1 MTDSTSPI
9 VQTHSIASDTVD
21 IVVDDYAP
29 GAGVA
34 SAGAPLLLLHG
45 GGQTRHSWAST
56 ARRLS
61 ELGRRVL
68 TMDLRGHGD
77 SSWDPDGRYQLS
89 DHSTDAAAVID
100 WLGAEPVLVGAS
112 LGGLTGLAL
121 EGDHR
126 PGSIQALVLVDIV
139 PRMSMDGV
147 DRIRSFM
154 RANVEQGF
162 ASLDEAADAV
172 AAYNPHRPRPANHD
186 GLRKNLRE
194 RGGRWYWHWDPRTMT
209 GNRPQVTN
217 ADYLSDALAA
227 ITAPVM
233 LVRGRMSDLVTADIA
248 AEFLA
253 EHPTVRYTDGSDAGH
268 MVAGDRNDVFTNA
281 VEAFVLE
288 LDRAQ

>member
-1 MTDSTSPI
+1 MSHRAPSVRSHT
-9 VQTHSIASDTVD
+9 IALDTVD
-21 IVVDDYAP
+21 IVVDEFVPNTDA
-29 GAGVA
+29 A
-34 SAGAPLLLLHG
+34 STTTPLLLLHG

-61 ELGRRVL
+61 ELGRRVV

-77 SSWDPDGRYQLS
+77 SSWEPDGRYQLS
-89 DHSTDAAAVID
+89 DHAADTAAVIE
-100 WLGAEPVLVGAS
+100 WLGAAPVLVGAS
-112 LGGLTGLAL
+112 LGGLTGVAL

-139 PRMSMDGV
+139 PRMSMNGV

-154 RANVEQGF
+154 RANVDQGF

-172 AAYNPHRPRPANHD
+172 AAYNPHRPRPASHD

-194 RGGRWYWHWDPRTMT
+194 RDGRWYWHWDPRTMT

-233 LVRGRMSDLVTADIA
+233 LVRGKMSDLVTAEIA
-248 AEFLA
+248 SEFLA
-253 EHPTVRYTDGSDAGH
+253 EHPTVRYADVSDAGH
-268 MVAGDRNDVFTNA
+268 MVAGDRNDVFTSA
-281 VEAFVLE
+281 VESFVLE
-288 LDRAQ
+288 LDRLQ